1 MWADGNSQYHLAL
14 AENRMKLLDHC
25 WRVVATGI
33 CFAMFSLSGLVLTGL
48 VFPSVNLFVRND
60 SKRLL
65 AAQHIVHRNFRVFMA
80 LMSLLGVI
88 EFDVR
93 EARLKLVDQRGKI
106 IVANH
111 PSLIDVV
118 VLVSLLPHAVCI
130 VKQELWNNVFFK
142 GVLNAAG
149 YIKNSGETDTLIETC
164 RKALDMGCSLIVFP
178 EGSRTVPNHPMEL
191 KRGASQIA
199 LRSGVDIVP
208 VLINVSPTTL
218 TKNERW
224 YHVPAE
230 KVTLTIRVGEPIT
243 TTSFQREDQSLA
255 VRARRLT
262 ACIAEYFNKGFNCY
276 E

>member
-1 MWADGNSQYHLAL
+1 
-14 AENRMKLLDHC
+14 MKRLDHG
-25 WRVVATGI
+25 WRVIATGM
-33 CFAMFSLSGLVLTGL
+33 CFAIFSLSGLFLTVL
-48 VFPSVNLFVRND
+48 VFPLVNLFVHEE

-65 AAQHIVHRNFRVFMA
+65 HAQRIVHTSFRIFMG

-88 EFDVR
+88 EFNVR
-93 EARLKLVDQRGKI
+93 EARQRLVDQRGKI

-118 VLVSLLPHAVCI
+118 VLVALLPHAVCI
-130 VKQELWNNVFFK
+130 VKQDLWNNVFFK
-142 GVLNAAG
+142 GVLKAAG
-149 YIKNSGETDTLIETC
+149 YIRNSGETDTLIETSK
-164 RKALDMGCSLIVFP
+164 RSLDMGCSLIVFP
-178 EGSRTVPNHPMEL
+178 EGSRTVPNQPMEL

-199 LRSGVDIVP
+199 LRSGADIVP
-208 VLINVSPTTL
+208 VLIDVSPTTL

-230 KVTLTIRVGEPIT
+230 KVRFSISVGEIIIT
-243 TTSFQREDQSLA
+243 NSFQRGDQSLA

-262 ACIAEYFNKGFNCY
+262 ACIADYFNKGLNCY